1 MSVPLFDFQERISE
15 TDPRRFYPALGKRL
29 FDLAVILFMAPVVL
43 PLMLCI
49 FLSVALSGG
58 RPLFSQMRIGRDG
71 RVFRCWKFRTMIPD
85 ADAALV
91 RILREDSDLAEEWRR
106 TQKLRLDPRITR
118 FGRILRKTSLDEL
131 PQLWNVLCGTMSLV
145 GPRPFLPGQK
155 NLYLGDRRDA
165 DYYRMLPGITGLW
178 QVSRRN
184 KGSFAERATYDADY
198 RNMLGFWADVSI
210 LVRTVFVVMRASGV

>member
-106 TQKLRLDPRITR
+106 KKKDSISLIKIQTIKL
-118 FGRILRKTSLDEL
+118 
-131 PQLWNVLCGTMSLV
+131 
-145 GPRPFLPGQK
+145 
-155 NLYLGDRRDA
+155 
-165 DYYRMLPGITGLW
+165 GLI
-178 QVSRRN
+178 
-184 KGSFAERATYDADY
+184 F
-198 RNMLGFWADVSI
+198 F
-210 LVRTVFVVMRASGV
+210 